1 MKINRRF
8 VVATAAAAMTLFSV
22 SFAEAATHR
31 HHTMTV
37 KTNDGKEVT
46 LQVMRMHGQEMVLV
60 PMDMAPHVFFYR

>member
-1 MKINRRF
+1 MTINRRF
-8 VVATAAAAMTLFSV
+8 VVATAAAAMTLFTV
-22 SFAEAATHR
+22 SFAEAAHR